1 VNIDEFGQFRRKS
14 EWRNSQISREE
25 YEYSNQNT
33 ENFEIEEEVSL
44 SKMVLNLL
52 VNYFRRGGLSARLEQ
67 VLICILWIA
76 YISFEIMLYMMEG
89 LAFALST
96 GIFIFFICIFLQ
108 IIIRRDIIP
117 WFENIFHNREYS
129 YLVYLGGF
137 IIIIITIW
145 QSCN

>member
-1 VNIDEFGQFRRKS
+1 MNIDEFGQFRRKS